1 MTDAYGG
8 VGGSAI
14 AEYAIA
20 EAGGGAP
27 SLLDLLQ
34 SGDYATVVVQEMRSA
49 GSSLVYRM
57 YLSDRVWTTL
67 PTDTL
72 PSMTLGGEI
81 DAGPL
86 VKSTVSFGPG
96 AQNNGEQSGSIDLI
110 ISPDGVPVE
119 TVGYG
124 VTYQGL
130 TRIRREKV
138 VGGWSTKIMVGDPAY
153 GLDSFTTVWQGVGE
167 DLTADGVTKAT
178 LTYRDNRAALSR
190 GVLTPFAGTGGA
202 EGTAEMAGKLKPRHY
217 GAPKNVSPVLIDPT
231 LNIYCVSD
239 MAASV
244 ALPAAYDG
252 AKALTVDSASLT
264 TYAALASHSV
274 ASGSWAQAR
283 VSGVGTFV
291 KLRAA
296 PTKRLTVDFADV
308 QTVPAIIRAVLEA
321 AGVASGSIII
331 ETEGYPFG
339 SGTDHSAKW
348 QEVQGVIQD
357 DAAGYCYISDQATP
371 NDIVDSLC
379 KGIGWSRYLDAF
391 GNERFTSPDYTLGD
405 GAVPE
410 VDFTVLS
417 TGDAETVTNSDGSSY
432 LAFAGGDILTMRE
445 LDLPGS
451 MWPPNGR
458 ERLMANKNH
467 TLMSE
472 NDVLSGASDAMRQY
486 VQKAGDEAT
495 VESPSDIFAALKT
508 AVDPEALDTHI
519 VDKAYLTTLGEWLL
533 ITSSL
538 SDGRG
543 APDLFLTKRQIFEV
557 VLPMAFFAKLQ
568 PFGVV
573 KFHHP
578 TFYGDAGVD
587 VIGQSMPV
595 EWNWEART
603 ITLYVYGQAQQ
614 YSSLWVAETQG
625 SAPGTSLAGA
635 SGSAQV
641 GDVAYVSCST
651 RASVAVLDMSTP
663 SAPAWV
669 TEVRGPSPGT
679 SLSGAADVLVS
690 GGYAFVPCVAR
701 ASLAIMDAS
710 TPSSPS
716 WLAEIQGPV
725 PGTSLLLAKKVVK
738 IGSYAYVL
746 RDLANPGIAVINVS
760 APASPTWVTQITEA
774 TLGISTF
781 YPTCMAAYGSH
792 LIVGDDNGLLR
803 VIDVST
809 PSSPTL
815 TGSSPAG
822 SAYEPMAVAIYGSS
836 AFVSCGN
843 GNSGAT
849 PGNITT
855 FDLSTLSAPALV
867 KVTPLSVGG
876 VPVVTIGDAIVEGFY
891 LYTRSYDAPALFVL
905 DVSTPSSPTVVATVT
920 GPDPSLSLF
929 GTGYLSY
936 GGAGVLCPTDI
947 NSVAVV
953 A

>member
-34 SGDYATVVVQEMRSA
+34 SGDYATVVVQEMRSS

-110 ISPDGVPVE
+110 IHPDGVPLE

-153 GLDSFTTVWQGVGE
+153 GLDSFTTVWVGVGE

-178 LTYRDNRAALSR
+178 LTFRDNRAALSR

-231 LNIYCVSD
+231 LNIYFVSD
-239 MAASV
+239 RAAAV

-291 KLRAA
+291 KLGAA

-308 QTVPAIIRAVLEA
+308 LTVPAIIRAVLEA
-321 AGVASGSIII
+321 AGVASSSIII

-339 SGTDHSAKW
+339 SGTSHSAKW
-348 QEVQGVIQD
+348 QTVQDIVQN

-405 GAVPE
+405 GAVPD

-417 TGDAETVTNSDGSSY
+417 TGDAETVTNADGSSY
-432 LAFAGGDILTMRE
+432 LAFTGGDILTLRE

-458 ERLMANKNH
+458 ERLLANKNH
-467 TLMSE
+467 TPMTE
-472 NDVLSGASDAMRQY
+472 NDILSGASDAMRQY

-519 VDKAYLTTLGEWLL
+519 VDKTYLPTLGEWLL

-557 VLPMAFFAKLQ
+557 TVPMAFFATLQ
-568 PFGVV
+568 PFGVA

-595 EWNWEART
+595 EWNWQAHT

-625 SAPGTSLAGA
+625 PVPGTSLAGA
-635 SGSAQV
+635 YGSAQV
-641 GDVAYVSCST
+641 GDVAYIACGSG
-651 RASVAVLDMSTP
+651 VAVLDMSTP
-663 SAPAWV
+663 SNPSWV
-669 TEVRGPSPGT
+669 TVVTGPVPGT
-679 SLSGAADVLVS
+679 SLSGATSIATSGNYAYVS
-690 GGYAFVPCVAR
+690 CYAR
-701 ASLAIMDAS
+701 SSLAILDIS
-710 TPSSPS
+710 TPSTPT
-716 WLAEIQGPV
+716 WVAEIRGPI
-725 PGTSLLLAKKVVK
+725 PGSSLFHAKQAVL
-738 IGSYAYVL
+738 IGNYAYVL
-746 RDLANPGIAVINVS
+746 RDIDGPPAIAVINVS
-760 APASPTWVTQITEA
+760 VPASPTWVTLITEA
-774 TLGISTF
+774 TLGLSTF
-781 YPTCMAAYGSH
+781 YPIRMAAYGSH
-792 LIVGDDNGLLR
+792 LIVGDDNGVLR

-815 TGSSPAG
+815 TGSSAAG
-822 SAYEPMAVAIYGSS
+822 SAYEPMAVAIYGNS

-867 KVTPLSVGG
+867 NVTTLSVDG
-876 VPVVTIGDAIVEGFY
+876 VPVVTIGDAIVDGFY
-891 LYTRSYDAPALFVL
+891 LYARSYDAPALFVL
-905 DVSTPSSPTVVATVT
+905 DVSTPSAPNVVATVT
-920 GPDPSLSLF
+920 GPDPSRSLF
-929 GTGYLSY
+929 GSGYLSY
-936 GGAGVLCPTDI
+936 GNAGVLCVTDLS
-947 NSVAVV
+947 SVAVV

>member
-14 AEYAIA
+14 AEHAIA

-57 YLSDRVWTTL
+57 YLSDKVWTTL
-67 PTDTL
+67 STDSL

-81 DAGPL
+81 TAGPT

-96 AQNNGEQSGSIDLI
+96 AANNGEQSGSIDLI
-110 ISPDGVPVE
+110 ISSDGVPVE
-119 TVGYG
+119 AVGYG
-124 VTYQGL
+124 VSYQGL
-130 TRIRREKV
+130 TRVRREKV
-138 VGGWSTKIMVGDPAY
+138 VGGWPTKILVGDPAY

-167 DLTADGVTKAT
+167 DLTADGVTKAQ
-178 LTYRDNRAALSR
+178 LTFRDNRAALSR
-190 GVLTPFAGTGGA
+190 GVLTTFAGSGGA

-217 GAPKNVSPVLIDPT
+217 GAAKNVSPVLIDPT

-239 MAASV
+239 RAATV

-252 AKALTVDSASLT
+252 AKTLTVDSATLT

-291 KLRAA
+291 KLGAA

-308 QTVPAIIRAVLEA
+308 LTVPAIIRAVLEA
-321 AGVASGSIII
+321 AGVASSSIII

-339 SGTDHSAKW
+339 SGTSHSAKW
-348 QEVQGVIQD
+348 QTVQDIIQN

-405 GAVPE
+405 GAVPD

-417 TGDAETVTNSDGSSY
+417 TGDAETVINSDGSSY
-432 LAFAGGDILTMRE
+432 LAFTGGDILTLSE

-458 ERLMANKNH
+458 ERLLANKNH
-467 TLMSE
+467 TMMSE

-519 VDKAYLTTLGEWLL
+519 VDKAYLPTLGEWLL

-557 VLPMAFFAKLQ
+557 TVPMAFFATLQ

-595 EWNWEART
+595 EWNWQAHT

-625 SAPGTSLAGA
+625 AIPGTSLAGA
-635 SGSAQV
+635 TGAAQV
-641 GDVAYVSCST
+641 GDVAYVTCSG
-651 RASVAVLDMSTP
+651 RASVAVLDMSVP

-679 SLSGAADVLVS
+679 SLAGAADVLVS
-690 GGYAFVPCVAR
+690 GGYAFVPCAAR
-701 ASLAIMDAS
+701 SSLAILDAT

-725 PGTSLLLAKKVVK
+725 PGTSLLLAKKVVL
-738 IGSYAYVL
+738 IGSYAFVL
-746 RDLANPGIAVINVS
+746 RGLATPGIAVINVTT
-760 APASPTWVTQITEA
+760 PASPTWVTQITEA
-774 TLGISTF
+774 TLGLSTF
-781 YPTCMAAYGSH
+781 YPTCMVAYGSH
-792 LIVGDDNGLLR
+792 LIVGDDNGVLR

-815 TGSSPAG
+815 TGSSAAG
-822 SAYEPMAVAIYGSS
+822 SAYEPVAVAIYGNS

-849 PGNITT
+849 QGNVTA
-855 FDLSTLSAPALV
+855 FDISNLSAPDLV
-867 KVTPLSVGG
+867 SVTPLSVDG
-876 VPVVTIGDAIVEGFY
+876 VPVGIMGDVLVEGFY
-891 LYTRSYDAPALFVL
+891 LYARSYSAPMLFVI
-905 DVSTPSSPTVVATVT
+905 DVSTPSAPNIVATVT
-920 GPDPSLSLF
+920 GPDPARSLS
-929 GTGYLSY
+929 GAGYLSY
-936 GGAGVLCPTDI
+936 GNAGVLCVTDYD
-947 NSVAVV
+947 SVSVV